1 MGSPAWFFSF
11 SSSNIFTSNPTG
23 FSPLPQF
30 KNGEKKSGETF
41 GKVREHPKFTWFE
54 KLYYDF
60 KLGIPTNNSRND
72 LSFDLRSMLLWL
84 EKHNSATQWDNCW
97 IRCHFLTQ
105 ALYATCMFYEFMKHS
120 AAKSASPQ
128 NYLYISITC
137 WAANLKIF
145 IDQKPSQ
152 KDTSTY
158 IMYHCIIVNLHP
170 FFVVFLHLRET
181 PEKKKKKK
189 TCVVLLPYGPSCF
202 SSCSEFL
209 HQSFDFL
216 RVFFHLAE
224 GCFCF
229 SRRAFS
235 QQFFHPKAPHIW
247 MKTHIICYPIE
258 GTGEERLLWLFR
270 HRSKISNDIKKSG
283 NIWMFP

>member
-1 MGSPAWFFSF
+1 M
-11 SSSNIFTSNPTG
+11 
-23 FSPLPQF
+23 
-30 KNGEKKSGETF
+30 GEKNP
-41 GKVREHPKFTWFE
+41 GKLLERSENIQNLHDSK

-181 PEKKKKKK
+181 PEKKKK

-235 QQFFHPKAPHIW
+235 QQFCSPQGTPHLDEN
-247 MKTHIICYPIE
+247 TYY
-258 GTGEERLLWLFR
+258 LLSDRRDWWGATPVAF
-270 HRSKISNDIKKSG
+270 SSQIQDIK
-283 NIWMFP
+283 WY